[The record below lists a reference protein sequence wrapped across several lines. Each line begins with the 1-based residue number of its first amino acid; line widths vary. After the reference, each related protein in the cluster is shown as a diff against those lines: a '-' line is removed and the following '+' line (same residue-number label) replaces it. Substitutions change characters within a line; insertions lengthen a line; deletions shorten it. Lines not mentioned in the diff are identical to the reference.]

1 MRGGEGHHVV
11 TFMMPPAPPPL
22 TPLPVSFTCGA
33 GVVLRAFK
41 HGTEVALKC
50 PRNKI
55 TLNARDLKSFTQEVT
70 TMARVRRARECFR
83 QRFDGACR

>member
-1 MRGGEGHHVV
+1 M
-11 TFMMPPAPPPL
+11 
-22 TPLPVSFTCGA
+22 
-33 GVVLRAFK
+33 RAFK

-83 QRFDGACR
+83 QRCDGACR

>member
-1 MRGGEGHHVV
+1 
-11 TFMMPPAPPPL
+11 
-22 TPLPVSFTCGA
+22 
-33 GVVLRAFK
+33 VLRAFK

-83 QRFDGACR
+83 QRCDGACR